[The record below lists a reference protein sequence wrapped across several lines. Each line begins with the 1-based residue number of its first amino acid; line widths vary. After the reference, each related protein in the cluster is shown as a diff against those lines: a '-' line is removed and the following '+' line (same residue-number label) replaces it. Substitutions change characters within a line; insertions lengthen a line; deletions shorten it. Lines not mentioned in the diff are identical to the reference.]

1 MRARTA
7 RARAAARALFDRVAW
22 CDRPLVGSQGVRAVL
37 TRAVCACARDFG
49 VRALEPNH
57 SSAEPSA
64 VKKMMMDD
72 YAFKDELLRHYHEK
86 GCFPGIGGKPPV
98 ETEFVVRPCRARAAA
113 ARRPRAPRRE
123 GCRRSWLAPVARAHD
138 FGSWAR
144 RADVGW
150 SVRASSL
157 AGLGYVSQVPHLR
170 VNLQILMH
178 NLVIMGSFYM
188 ISHFYLIFKIGFAIF
203 CLITASNTMGKMMYG
218 HTMESIPFEVRPR
231 ARWWDR

>member
-1 MRARTA
+1 M
-7 RARAAARALFDRVAW
+7 
-22 CDRPLVGSQGVRAVL
+22 PLRCCL
-37 TRAVCACARDFG
+37 
-49 VRALEPNH
+49 LYLHPNAKRH
-57 SSAEPSA
+57 IPRREPSGLFSLRS
-64 VKKMMMDD
+64 MNPFRSPCLSR
-72 YAFKDELLRHYHEK
+72 AF
-86 GCFPGIGGKPPV
+86 
-98 ETEFVVRPCRARAAA
+98 FVHASPAAA
-113 ARRPRAPRRE
+113 ALAVSRRVRCGLSALQLLLGRAPRRE
-123 GCRRSWLAPVARAHD
+123 GCRRSRLAPVARAHD

-150 SVRASSL
+150 SARASPL